1 MKITKQMIEDAKKS
15 KVRGS
20 WYDYSNEQNN
30 ASAMPPVG
38 SLCLSYDA
46 DGWQDC
52 LFIGFDSDGLLVC
65 ELLGDDEF
73 KRIDKS
79 IACFRAINYETIK
92 GLEKRYEVVS
102 EASAV
107 FQANCMQDYSGQP
120 FLDGL
125 SALYDAGMLVAK
137 K

>member
-15 KVRGS
+15 KERAS
-20 WYDYSNEQNN
+20 WYDYLNDQNN
-30 ASAMPPVG
+30 VLAIPPAG

-46 DGWQDC
+46 DGWQNC
-52 LFIGFDSDGLLVC
+52 LFIGLDSCGFLVC
-65 ELLGDDEF
+65 EIIDNDTLL
-73 KRIDKS
+73 RVDKS
-79 IACFRAINYETIK
+79 VMCFRAINYETIK
-92 GLEKRYEVVS
+92 GLEKKYVVVS

-125 SALYDAGMLVAK
+125 SALYDAGMLVGK